1 MPVEIREL
9 TIKVNVN
16 QDQSS
21 QAAPA
26 GSGTGDNPNDM
37 KQALVK
43 EAVEQ
48 MVRKGERR
56 RLRLSNYAI
65 DAYRK
70 FATER
75 RCLVMVS

>member
-26 GSGTGDNPNDM
+26 GSDTGDNPNDM

-48 MVRKGERR
+48 MVRILENKKER
-56 RLRLSNYAI
+56 
-65 DAYRK
+65 
-70 FATER
+70 
-75 RCLVMVS
+75 